1 MMSSLIKW
9 SIIIRHSGWFNWMN
23 LHVNVCVCVCA
34 CAGWE
39 HLCIVLCQTI
49 APYRH
54 KNSYIRGETAQG
66 NTEQSVPKVPSETLY
81 HTHTLTH
88 TLTRTIRMCM
98 SFNHPHMKRK
108 TVLPGST
115 LDISHYF
122 YLLLSLGISHD
133 QSCRT
138 WRGRRTIDHRTLM
151 RTYIKHTGATLHWWR
166 GKGWYSKSHN
176 ISLFPFK
183 GEKSK
188 TGGKKK
194 REKKHRKEE
203 GIATKMSSIIS
214 FFYASYFKEGIWRI
228 YCSESL
234 KHSWDVLKSM
244 LQARQTELKTHYHQ
258 EFNCLHHPSV
268 RCQNRS

>member
-1 MMSSLIKW
+1 MC
-9 SIIIRHSGWFNWMN
+9 
-23 LHVNVCVCVCA
+23 VCVCVCV

-49 APYRH
+49 ALYRH
-54 KNSYIRGETAQG
+54 KNSCIRGETAQG

-81 HTHTLTH
+81 HAHTLTH
-88 TLTRTIRMCM
+88 THTHNQDV
-98 SFNHPHMKRK
+98 SFNHLHMKQK
-108 TVLPGST
+108 TVHPGST

-166 GKGWYSKSHN
+166 GKGWYSKSNN

-183 GEKSK
+183 DEKSK
-188 TGGKKK
+188 TGGKK
-194 REKKHRKEE
+194 REKKNIGKKK
-203 GIATKMSSIIS
+203 G
-214 FFYASYFKEGIWRI
+214 
-228 YCSESL
+228 
-234 KHSWDVLKSM
+234 
-244 LQARQTELKTHYHQ
+244 
-258 EFNCLHHPSV
+258 
-268 RCQNRS
+268 

>member
-1 MMSSLIKW
+1 MC
-9 SIIIRHSGWFNWMN
+9 
-23 LHVNVCVCVCA
+23 VCVCVCVRA
-34 CAGWE
+34 CACACVFVCSGWE

-81 HTHTLTH
+81 HAHTLTH
-88 TLTRTIRMCM
+88 SHAQSGCV
-98 SFNHPHMKRK
+98 FNHPHMKRK
-108 TVLPGST
+108 TVHPGST

-122 YLLLSLGISHD
+122 YPLLSLGISHD

-151 RTYIKHTGATLHWWR
+151 RTYIKHTGATLQWWR

-183 GEKSK
+183 GWKIKDWGEKQRKK
-188 TGGKKK
+188 TEK
-194 REKKHRKEE
+194 RRRDSHK
-203 GIATKMSSIIS
+203 
-214 FFYASYFKEGIWRI
+214 
-228 YCSESL
+228 
-234 KHSWDVLKSM
+234 DV
-244 LQARQTELKTHYHQ
+244 
-258 EFNCLHHPSV
+258 
-268 RCQNRS
+268 